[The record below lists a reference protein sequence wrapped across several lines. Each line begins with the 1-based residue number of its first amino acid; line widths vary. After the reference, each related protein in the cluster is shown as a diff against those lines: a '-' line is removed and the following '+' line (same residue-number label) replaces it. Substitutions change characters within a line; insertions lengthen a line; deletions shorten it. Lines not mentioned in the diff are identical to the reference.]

1 MRPKAPKTLTVAII
15 ILLSSAH
22 TTAPSFADNNYD
34 NMSQLQLL
42 QEADRAQ
49 AEMAL
54 IADRYTAARD
64 AAKSW
69 KIQAEALD
77 AELIELKKSL
87 AKMKAIFGDYARQ
100 AYMDGMDPNLA
111 FASAV
116 ILDRKQASDVS
127 LFTFLFEKR
136 QQELQKAIDFIKQ
149 TERKAQD
156 ARHAAE
162 AAEVLFK
169 KAAVDL
175 KIAIKKT
182 KALEA
187 LLNRAYPERAVLQ
200 AEAVADWYAYIAN
213 LNEAKV
219 SPPPVEKLANPVKI
233 PQGLI
238 PWPTLK
244 PIPGFGQVSKGPK
257 AGLVVLPQEV
267 MTVVQYAI
275 SNLGKPYVWG
285 EEGPDAFDCSG
296 LILSAYKAAGIQL
309 PRVAADQFVFTRS
322 KRVSPGREMPGDLV
336 FFETYG
342 TRERPGHVGIVL
354 DPGRRLMIAAPRTG
368 DLVRISTYD
377 ASGEPLGFARVV
389 IQPRLY

>member
-1 MRPKAPKTLTVAII
+1 MRLNAQRNALISMIAVFSLLATISPSVA
-15 ILLSSAH
+15 
-22 TTAPSFADNNYD
+22 DDDYD
-34 NMSQLQLL
+34 SLSQLQLL
-42 QEADRAQ
+42 KEADRAQ

-69 KIQAEALD
+69 KSQAEALD
-77 AELIELKKSL
+77 AEVVELKKSL
-87 AKMKAIFGDYARQ
+87 EAKKAIFGDYARQ

-116 ILDRKQASDVS
+116 ILDRRQASDVS

-136 QQELQKAIDFIKQ
+136 QKELQSAIDYMKK

-156 ARHAAE
+156 AHHAAKS
-162 AAEVLFK
+162 AEKLFAS
-169 KAAVDL
+169 AAVDL
-175 KIAIKKT
+175 QKAISKT
-182 KALEA
+182 KRLES

-200 AEAVADWYAYIAN
+200 AEAVADWYAYLAN
-213 LNEAKV
+213 ISEAKI
-219 SPPPVEKLANPVKI
+219 SPPPVSQMLNPVKV

-244 PIPGFGQVSKGPK
+244 PIPGFGQVAKGAK
-257 AGLVVLPQEV
+257 AGLVILPREI
-267 MTVVQYAI
+267 MTAIQYAI

-296 LILSAYKAAGIQL
+296 LVLRAYQEAGVQL
-309 PRVAADQFVFTRS
+309 PRVAADQYLYTQT

-368 DLVRISTYD
+368 DLVRISSYN
-377 ASGEPLGFARVV
+377 ASGEPLAFARVV
-389 IQPRLY
+389 APARLY